1 MAQQV
6 IVSPSPH
13 IHSGDTISKNM
24 YGVLIAL
31 IPAFLVMLYQF
42 RTDALLI
49 TAISVASCML
59 TEWVIT
65 RFFLHRPC
73 SLLDGSALLTGVI
86 LAFNL
91 PASLPWWLV
100 LMGGVVAIGI
110 GKMAFGGLGNN
121 IFNPALV
128 GRVFLLISYPAQMT
142 TWKLPARLAEQ
153 APDAVSGAT
162 PLGILKSG
170 AIDQLPDSLQ
180 LLVGFNFSSMGEV
193 SAIAILIGLA
203 YLLIRRIITWH
214 TPVAIIVSAFVL
226 SGIMHLYDPA
236 MYASPFFHLLTGGL
250 LFGAVFM
257 ATDYVTS
264 PISHRAQLIY
274 GCMIGLLT
282 VIIRLWGSYPEG
294 MSFAILIMNAFTP
307 LLNNYI
313 KPRHFG
319 HVGKSR
325 KEAKR

>member
-42 RTDALLI
+42 RVDALLI

-59 TEWVIT
+59 TEWDIT

-73 SLLDGSALLTGVI
+73 QLLDGSALLTGVI

-153 APDAVSGAT
+153 APDAVSAAT

-170 AIDQLPDSLQ
+170 AINELPDSLQ
-180 LLVGFNFSSMGEV
+180 LLAGFNYSSMGEV

>member
-73 SLLDGSALLTGVI
+73 RLLDGSALLTGVI

-100 LMGGVVAIGI
+100 LLGGVVAIG
-110 GKMAFGGLGNN
+110 LS
-121 IFNPALV
+121 
-128 GRVFLLISYPAQMT
+128 LIHISEPT
-142 TWKLPARLAEQ
+142 
-153 APDAVSGAT
+153 
-162 PLGILKSG
+162 
-170 AIDQLPDSLQ
+170 
-180 LLVGFNFSSMGEV
+180 
-193 SAIAILIGLA
+193 
-203 YLLIRRIITWH
+203 RR
-214 TPVAIIVSAFVL
+214 S
-226 SGIMHLYDPA
+226 
-236 MYASPFFHLLTGGL
+236 
-250 LFGAVFM
+250 
-257 ATDYVTS
+257 
-264 PISHRAQLIY
+264 
-274 GCMIGLLT
+274 
-282 VIIRLWGSYPEG
+282 
-294 MSFAILIMNAFTP
+294 
-307 LLNNYI
+307 
-313 KPRHFG
+313 
-319 HVGKSR
+319 
-325 KEAKR
+325 